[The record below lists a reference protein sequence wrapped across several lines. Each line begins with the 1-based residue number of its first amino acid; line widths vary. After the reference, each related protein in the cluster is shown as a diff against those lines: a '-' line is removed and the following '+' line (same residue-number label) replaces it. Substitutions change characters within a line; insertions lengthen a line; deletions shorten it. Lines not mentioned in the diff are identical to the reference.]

1 MVRTL
6 SQIVKEK
13 AQIAFDALVEYTWTE
28 IVESHE
34 SNSDT
39 GHTLADALLHKQ
51 VIGLASTD
59 TICVLERLAKATGQA
74 RSEAFLLAIKRVI
87 QPQLD
92 EHGLDLKWVQIYN
105 VFETHSFI
113 HFCPAEGKI
122 S

>member
-39 GHTLADALLHKQ
+39 GRRSLHRRKQLAGMTAEAANGVASQTTLSGEVPC
-51 VIGLASTD
+51 VI
-59 TICVLERLAKATGQA
+59 
-74 RSEAFLLAIKRVI
+74 
-87 QPQLD
+87 
-92 EHGLDLKWVQIYN
+92 
-105 VFETHSFI
+105 
-113 HFCPAEGKI
+113 
-122 S
+122 